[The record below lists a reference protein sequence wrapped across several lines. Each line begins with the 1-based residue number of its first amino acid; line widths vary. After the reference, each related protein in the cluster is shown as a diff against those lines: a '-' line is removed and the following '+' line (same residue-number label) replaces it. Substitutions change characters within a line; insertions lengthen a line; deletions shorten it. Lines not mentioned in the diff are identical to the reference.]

1 MKTWKVLAVFIFT
14 VALVMLIGCG
24 KAEEQPAQKAEP
36 EPVPVEKTVADYA
49 PTGEDVGTEA
59 ACAVC
64 GATLKVS
71 ETTPAVVYDNE
82 VYYFCTAEEKA
93 AFAANP
99 QKYVAGAEDIG
110 TEAKPEEKTGD

>member
-1 MKTWKVLAVFIFT
+1 MKAWKVLAVFIFT

-24 KAEEQPAQKAEP
+24 KAEEQPAQEAEP
-36 EPVPVEKTVADYA
+36 ESIPVEKTVADYV
-49 PTGEDVGTEA
+49 PTGEDIGTEA

-64 GATLKVS
+64 GAALKVS

-93 AFAANP
+93 AFTAAP
-99 QKYVAGAEDIG
+99 QNYVTGAEGIG

>member
-1 MKTWKVLAVFIFT
+1 MKAWKLLAVFIFS
-14 VALVMLIGCG
+14 VALVTLIGCG

-36 EPVPVEKTVADYA
+36 EPVPVEKTIADYT
-49 PTGEDVGTEA
+49 PTGEDIGTEA

-64 GATLKVS
+64 GTTLKVS
-71 ETTPAVVYDNE
+71 ETTQAVVYDNA

-99 QKYVAGAEDIG
+99 EKYVTGVEEVG
-110 TEAKPEEKTGD
+110 TEAEPEGETGN